1 MNQYFL
7 IQKRKKKI
15 SNGICGSTNKK
26 LIFPDHFCV
35 IARLGPVSF
44 LIFLVID
51 GGIEKE
57 REREKIR
64 KWSAIN
70 QKLFRDVHLFF
81 LFLLLVCQCVCVYK
95 FSDDGNSAVWWIK
108 NQSSRNP
115 FPRMAKLSKVSFT
128 TFVIYRRVQRIFCC
142 VFFFSFL
149 FSYPSNAF
157 LLPIF

>member
-57 REREKIR
+57 RERERENK
-64 KWSAIN
+64 KM
-70 QKLFRDVHLFF
+70 KRD
-81 LFLLLVCQCVCVYK
+81 K
-95 FSDDGNSAVWWIK
+95 
-108 NQSSRNP
+108 
-115 FPRMAKLSKVSFT
+115 SKTIS
-128 TFVIYRRVQRIFCC
+128 
-142 VFFFSFL
+142 
-149 FSYPSNAF
+149 
-157 LLPIF
+157 